1 MIDFPKSA
9 VLTTMA
15 NISVFFDVSMSD
27 DERRDRLYRGD
38 IFVFSPTAA
47 SRKLIDLGGAML

>member
-1 MIDFPKSA
+1 
-9 VLTTMA
+9 VGLTTMA

-27 DERRDRLYRGD
+27 DVLRDRLYRGD

-47 SRKLIDLGGAML
+47 SRKLIDMGGAML